1 MGWLN
6 QFFQG
11 GKTTIAGDTLVADV
25 AHFRTTGAV
34 ATDGAITATGAV
46 SGSTVSDAGGN
57 VARHVYQFAEQDIS
71 AASATIQGP
80 MFPNGGRILRAW
92 YGVTETFGTMAATAA
107 IQIGSGTDADAH
119 VLGTTNEANGK
130 LTTGKTAGSYVA
142 LTLGGASGA
151 VIAAGE
157 RLTASHVQCEVAGA
171 VCVIVEYTLA

>member
-25 AHFRTTGAV
+25 ANFKTTGAIN
-34 ATDGAITATGAV
+34 ADGAV
-46 SGSTVSDAGGN
+46 SGSSVSDPVGN
-57 VARHVYQFAEQDIS
+57 VARQVYQFPEQDIS
-71 AASATIQGP
+71 AASATLQGP
-80 MFPNGGRILRAW
+80 MLPNGGRILRAW
-92 YGVTETFGTMAATAA
+92 YGVTETFGTMTTGA
-107 IQIGSGTDADAH
+107 IQIGSGTDVDSH
-119 VLGTTNEANGK
+119 VTGTGNEPNGK
-130 LTTGKTAGSYVA
+130 LMTGKTAGSYVP